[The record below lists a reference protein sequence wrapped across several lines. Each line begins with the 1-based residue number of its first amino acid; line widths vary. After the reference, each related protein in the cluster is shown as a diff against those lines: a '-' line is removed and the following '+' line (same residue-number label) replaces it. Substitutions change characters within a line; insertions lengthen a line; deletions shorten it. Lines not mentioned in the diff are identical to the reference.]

1 MKPTAARWS
10 DLDLRRIDPT
20 SGDGD
25 RSRSASADRLLTAVL
40 ATPRGAAVSAPRDA
54 GALVPAQRGLSA
66 RRRRWVATGL
76 AVAAVAATVAVVPA
90 LTGREPS
97 AFATWTPQPTP
108 LSAQESAA
116 LQADCLAGA
125 GSTEADG
132 SPSRPTGGLAEARGL
147 FTYTLVATAQGVS
160 TCFALDPA
168 APGYDD
174 PDAAR
179 TVASWLPAD
188 WLPQPAVDGTTVTWG
203 GNVQSPSGT
212 WTWAVGRA
220 GSEVR
225 DVELLDGEGRR
236 VQATVSGGYLA
247 AWWPGSGHGELTVR
261 TTLVDG
267 TSTSR
272 QVPIG
277 AR

>member
-1 MKPTAARWS
+1 MKHTAARWS

-20 SGDGD
+20 SGGGD
-25 RSRSASADRLLTAVL
+25 RSRSASADRMLTAVL
-40 ATPRGAAVSAPRDA
+40 ATPREADVSAQPDARPPAAPRR
-54 GALVPAQRGLSA
+54 PSA
-66 RRRRWVATGL
+66 VRRRRWVATGL
-76 AVAAVAATVAVVPA
+76 ATAAVAATVAVVPA

-97 AFATWTPQPTP
+97 AFASWTPEPTP

-116 LQADCLAGA
+116 LQTDCLAGA
-125 GSTEADG
+125 GTTEADG

-147 FTYTLVATAQGVS
+147 YTYTLVATAQGVS

-188 WLPQPAVDGTTVTWG
+188 WLPQPAADGTTVTWG

-220 GSEVR
+220 GPAVR
-225 DVELLDGEGRR
+225 DVVLVDGDGRR
-236 VQATVSGGYLA
+236 VHATVSDGYLA
-247 AWWPGSGHGELTVR
+247 AWWPGTGHGELTVQA
-261 TTLVDG
+261 TLVDG
-267 TSTSR
+267 STSTR

-277 AR
+277 GR

>member
-1 MKPTAARWS
+1 MKHTAARWP

-25 RSRSASADRLLTAVL
+25 RSRSASADRMLTAVL
-40 ATPRGAAVSAPRDA
+40 ATPRDAEVGAQPDTREVVGRRRRS
-54 GALVPAQRGLSA
+54 SA
-66 RRRRWVATGL
+66 RRRWIATAL
-76 AVAAVAATVAVVPA
+76 ATAAVAATVAVVPA
-90 LTGREPS
+90 LTGQETS
-97 AFATWTPQPTP
+97 AFATWTPEPTQ

-125 GSTEADG
+125 GTTEADG

-147 FTYTLVATAQGVS
+147 YTYTLVATAQGVS

-212 WTWAVGRA
+212 WTWAVGRV

-225 DVELLDGEGRR
+225 DVELVDGEGRR
-236 VQATVSGGYLA
+236 VQATVSDGYLA

-267 TSTSR
+267 TATSR

-277 AR
+277 DR